1 LQAANSGSTI
11 NALAISIIAG
21 ILYAVAVGIGEQI
34 YSRSAHRNPSYRRLR
49 LLAFVFL
56 WIVVNV
62 LSFALVSGWW
72 LGLLITSIVLVVVIF
87 KELDQF
93 WQIGL
98 VGADREVK
106 SGIDYGSALGMCK
119 HSFHFLGIGAA
130 KLTQD
135 QKAFRDAIDRCNRTE
150 PVRLLLS
157 RPDAPELGR
166 FSQMA
171 GKDVESYQS
180 TVRESLRFIA
190 SLRNKEAKNINVRFY
205 HQFPAFRLM
214 FIDGTICLMSYYI
227 MGKGDGSNLPQLH
240 IIKTPGSQDIEAL
253 YFGFAEYF
261 EKMWNDS
268 NDWDSQEFL

>member
-1 LQAANSGSTI
+1 
-11 NALAISIIAG
+11 
-21 ILYAVAVGIGEQI
+21 VAVFIAERL
-34 YSRSAHRNPSYRRLR
+34 YSRTARKNPSYRRLR
-49 LLAFVFL
+49 LLAFILL
-56 WIVVNV
+56 WALLNV
-62 LSFALVSGWW
+62 GLFALISGWW
-72 LGLLITSIVLVVVIF
+72 LALLITSIVLVVVVF
-87 KELDQF
+87 KELNQF

-106 SGIDYGSALGMCK
+106 SGIDYVAALGMCK
-119 HSFHFLGIGAA
+119 NSFHFLGIGAA
-130 KLTQD
+130 KLTQN

-166 FSQMA
+166 FARMA
-171 GKDVESYQS
+171 GKAEESYQS

-190 SLRNKEAKNINVRFY
+190 CLQNKEAKNISVRFY
-205 HQFPAFRLM
+205 QQFPAFRLM
-214 FIDGTICLMSYYI
+214 FIDGTICLMSYYV

-253 YFGFAEYF
+253 YFGFTEYF

-268 NDWDSQEFL
+268 KDWDPEEFLCP